1 MSRKSFLLLL
11 VLLLSA
17 CGPRPTAS
25 QPTPGPDQVNTEE
38 QAVYAALLKQTYSAG
53 MIVIMETTSTDPGS
67 ADPSTSRLDYV
78 MENLHD
84 VDKSVATDFQAR
96 NDKAY
101 PLSLNMKLGVTYVLL
116 TQEQRNGMF
125 GQNQSGWE
133 VFYQNYPGTPG
144 ITTLS
149 RVGFNPSFDQALVYI
164 GTESNWL
171 AGAGYYILLKKV
183 SGTWEI
189 DQKVMTWIS

>member
-1 MSRKSFLLLL
+1 MPRKSILLML
-11 VLLLSA
+11 VLFLSA
-17 CGPRPTAS
+17 CGPKPTAT

-53 MIVIMETTSTDPGS
+53 TIVIMETTSTDPGS

-78 MENLHD
+78 LQNLHD
-84 VDKSVATDFQAR
+84 FDKSVAADFKAR

-101 PLSLNMKLGVTYVLL
+101 PLLPDMKLGVTYVLL

-133 VFYQNYPGTPG
+133 VFYQNYPDAPG

-149 RVGFNPSFDQALVYI
+149 RVGFNTTFDQALVYL

-171 AGAGYYILLKKV
+171 AGAGYYILLRKV
-183 SGTWEI
+183 SGNWEI